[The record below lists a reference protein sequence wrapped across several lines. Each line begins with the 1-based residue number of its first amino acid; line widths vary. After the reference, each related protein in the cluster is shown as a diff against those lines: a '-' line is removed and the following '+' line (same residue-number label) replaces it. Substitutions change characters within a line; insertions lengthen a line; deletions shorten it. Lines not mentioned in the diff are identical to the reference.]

1 MKLDKTDNFSLTSLF
16 SRVRFV
22 MVNTSSPGNVGSAA
36 RAIKTMGFSELV
48 LVNPRVPNPTQEPEA
63 IAFASN
69 ASDVLNATRIVETV
83 DEALEG
89 CQYAVA
95 VSARLR
101 EFSPPVFAPRPL
113 AEKLAADP
121 SLKIA
126 LIFGNERFGLPN
138 EVVQKCQV
146 LVNIPAN
153 PDYSSLNLSQAVQVI
168 AYELRM
174 AQLAISDQTTLV
186 HPEEQHPEIGF
197 QGHAAGVEEIEG
209 MFQHLEEGLVAINF
223 LNPNHPKK
231 LMPRLKRMFARAQ
244 LEAEEVNILRGIA
257 KQMISSQ
264 SKQSK

>member
-1 MKLDKTDNFSLTSLF
+1 MKLDKIDNSSLTSLF

-36 RAIKTMGFSELV
+36 RAIKTMGFSDLV
-48 LVNPRVPNPTQEPEA
+48 LVNPRVPNVKEEGEA

-69 ASDVLNATRIVETV
+69 ASDVLNATRVVETV
-83 DEALEG
+83 EEALEG

-101 EFSPPVFAPRPL
+101 EFSPPVYAPRPL
-113 AEKLAADP
+113 AEKLVADTN
-121 SLKIA
+121 LKIA

-146 LVNIPAN
+146 LVNIPSN
-153 PDYSSLNLSQAVQVI
+153 PDYSSLNLSQAVQVL
-168 AYELRM
+168 AYEFRM
-174 AQLAISDQTTLV
+174 AQLAISDQTMLV
-186 HPEEQHPEIGF
+186 HPETQHPEIGF

-209 MFQHLEEGLVAINF
+209 MFQHLEEGLVAIDF

-244 LEAEEVNILRGIA
+244 LETEEVNILRGIA

-264 SKQSK
+264 QKQD